1 MKTYFISG
9 LGADKRVF
17 QHVKLP
23 HGYEPVFLDWIAP
36 EKKDETL
43 QAYAIRFA
51 DLITEKEN
59 FILIGL
65 SFGGMLASEIA
76 RIKNPYKTIIIS
88 SLASS
93 DELPWYFK
101 RAGKFGLHKTLPVNF
116 LKAATLLNR
125 VMGAGTPQDKAIVY
139 HFVKNAHPSF
149 IRWSLNAIVNWNQQE
164 RLPGLIHLHGDKDHL
179 LPVKFTHPDYTVKNG
194 GHLMVLNKAEEVN
207 KVLQQ
212 VLSGKNN

>member
-9 LGADKRVF
+9 LGADKKVF

-23 HGYEPVFLDWIAP
+23 DGYEPVFLDWIAP

-88 SLASS
+88 SLGSAN
-93 DELPWYFK
+93 ELPWYFK
-101 RAGKFGLHKTLPVNF
+101 QAGKIGLHKTLPVSF

-139 HFVKNAHPSF
+139 HYVKNAQPDF
-149 IRWSLNAIVNWNQQE
+149 IRWSLNAIMSWNQHE
-164 RLPGLIHLHGDKDHL
+164 RLPGIIHLHGDNDHL
-179 LPVKFTHPDYTVKNG
+179 LPAKFTHPDHVVKNG
-194 GHLMVLNKAEEVN
+194 GHLMVLNKADEVN
-207 KVLQQ
+207 LLLQQ
-212 VLSGKNN
+212 ILSEY